1 MGPIIFW
8 LLGGISLA
16 AAFLA
21 VAHRRPQRST
31 QGLVALM
38 MTNAVILFLL
48 HAPLLAVELLVVTIG
63 AVLVVW
69 MVLVRPGRQKL
80 GAPGRTR
87 YNVTKFI
94 AFFVALWLF
103 GVIVLAIFT
112 TVQPTAEIPAGRV
125 ATGGFGAVISVFLL
139 GVAAATASVVVMV
152 QRRDAG
158 RADDGRGESD

>member
-1 MGPIIFW
+1 MGPIFFW
-8 LLGGISLA
+8 LLGAISLG
-16 AAFLA
+16 AAFMA

-48 HAPLLAVELLVVTIG
+48 HAPLLAIELLVVTIG

-94 AFFVALWLF
+94 AFFVALWLLA
-103 GVIVLAIFT
+103 VIGLTIFAT
-112 TVQPTAEIPAGRV
+112 AQPPAEVPAGQA
-125 ATGGFGAVISVFLL
+125 ATGGFGAVMSVFLL
-139 GVAAATASVVVMV
+139 GVATVTASVIVMV

-158 RADDGRGESD
+158 RADEGQGEIN

>member
-1 MGPIIFW
+1 MGPIFFW
-8 LLGGISLA
+8 LLGALSLV

-38 MTNAVILFLL
+38 MANAVILFLVR
-48 HAPLLAVELLVVTIG
+48 APLLAVELLVVTIG

-69 MVLVRPGRQKL
+69 MVLVKPGRQKL

-94 AFFVALWLF
+94 AFFVSLWLF
-103 GVIVLAIFT
+103 AVIGLTIFAV
-112 TVQPTAEIPAGRV
+112 VQPAVETPAGQI
-125 ATGGFGAVISVFLL
+125 ATGGFGAVVSVLLL
-139 GVAAATASVVVMV
+139 GAAAATVSVIVMV
-152 QRRDAG
+152 QRREGRQTNGEQGGAG
-158 RADDGRGESD
+158 